1 MSKRVDFDLSGQVMI
16 VTGASKGIGKAIALA
31 AAEWGAD
38 LALGNR
44 NPDDCAEVVEACR
57 AMGRRVEAW
66 ALDVAKVESIN
77 NFVEQTMETFGRIDC
92 VVNNAGYNTP
102 KSALDYTEEEF
113 DYISDVNFKGAFFM
127 STAVVRKMIDAKIQG
142 SVITISSQVGVVG
155 GPLRTPYAAAKGA
168 VGQFTRSLAA
178 EWAEHGITI
187 NAVAPTFTRTPMLE
201 AAVKNPSFAKNL
213 EKVPMGR
220 LAEPE
225 EIAGAVIYL
234 ASPAAR
240 MVTGQVLC
248 VDGGFTAV

>member
-1 MSKRVDFDLSGQVMI
+1 MSKSVNFDLTGKVMI

-44 NPDDCAEVVEACR
+44 KVEESAEVADACR
-57 AMGRRVEAW
+57 ALGRRVETW
-66 ALDVAKVESIN
+66 ELDVSKVASIN
-77 NFVEQTMETFGRIDC
+77 AFVDKAVDAFGRVD
-92 VVNNAGYNTP
+92 VLVNNAGYNTP
-102 KSALDYTEEEF
+102 KPALDYTEEEF

-127 STAVVRKMIDAKIQG
+127 STAVARKMIEAKTEG
-142 SVITISSQVGVVG
+142 SIITISSQVGVVG
-155 GPLRTPYAAAKGA
+155 GPLRTPYAASKGA
-168 VGQFTRSLAA
+168 VGQFTRSLAG
-178 EWAEHGITI
+178 EWAQYKITI

-201 AAVKNPSFAKNL
+201 AAVKNPAFAKNL

-220 LAEPE
+220 LAEPA

>member
-1 MSKRVDFDLSGQVMI
+1 MTKLVNFDLTGQVMI
-16 VTGASKGIGKAIALA
+16 ITGASKGIGKAIALA

-57 AMGRRVEAW
+57 AMGRKVEAW

-77 NFVEQTMETFGRIDC
+77 AFVDKTIATFGHIDS
-92 VVNNAGYNTP
+92 VINNAGYNTP
-102 KSALDYTEEEF
+102 KPALDYTEEEF

-127 STAVVRKMIDAKIQG
+127 STAAVRKMIEQGNGG
-142 SVITISSQVGVVG
+142 SVVTISSQAGVVG
-155 GPLRTPYAAAKGA
+155 GPLRTPYASAKGA

-178 EWAEHGITI
+178 EWAEHKITV

-201 AAVKNPSFAKNL
+201 AALKNPAFAKNL

-234 ASPAAR
+234 ASPTAR
-240 MVTGQVLC
+240 MVTGQILC